1 MTEIKNLK
9 QNNKNITEYNL
20 SEIEILSDKNK
31 SKNETIINN
40 IIQEIKDT
48 SFENAVINLVFPLR
62 LQIKEV

>member
-1 MTEIKNLK
+1 MK

-48 SFENAVINLVFPLR
+48 SFENAVIKFSISSTASNKGSLV
-62 LQIKEV
+62 KY